1 VAFHGFAALAAWRHR
16 ASEQEDSMATRA
28 RDTGD
33 SEVFG
38 VLGMNRAEER
48 AYQVLLAHPGLVAA
62 SLADPLRIS
71 SRKASQLLARLA
83 QMGLATHSPE
93 RPRRYFAAPPDIGFE
108 ALILKQEAALQRAR
122 RSALELK
129 ERNASRPAAEN
140 PDERLIEVITNPVA
154 AGQLFFQMARTVRE
168 EMVCLARPPLLF
180 SSTEKRED
188 VFPRAAARGV
198 RFRTVVDSSI
208 LQVDG
213 ILDVF
218 RADAQAGTELRLVP
232 SLPLKL
238 VMIDRR
244 CAIMPLDLTR
254 PDGPVLFLRSSSLL
268 DAFYVLFE
276 MIWAQSAPLA
286 LDAADPPGAVRG
298 GARGRA
304 VTVNEQLVPL
314 LSAGFNDKTI
324 ADQLGVSWRTLERRI
339 VELMREL
346 DARTRFQAGFLIG
359 CRSQANRKP
368 KGSRAPDG

>member
-1 VAFHGFAALAAWRHR
+1 MGR
-16 ASEQEDSMATRA
+16 QEHNS
-28 RDTGD
+28 GD
-33 SEVFG
+33 SSPFDI
-38 VLGMNRAEER
+38 LGISGAEES
-48 AYQVLLAHPGLVAA
+48 AYEALLAHPGLTAA
-62 SLADPLRIS
+62 SLASQLRIP

-83 QMGLATHSPE
+83 HKGLATHSPE
-93 RPRRYFAAPPDIGFE
+93 RPRRYFPAPPDIGFE
-108 ALILKQEAALQRAR
+108 ALILKQEEALQRAR
-122 RSALELK
+122 QSALALK
-129 ERNASRPAAEN
+129 ERNASRPVAEN

-180 SSTEKRED
+180 SSAEKRED

-218 RADAQAGTELRLVP
+218 RADASAGTELRLVP

-268 DAFYVLFE
+268 DTFYVLFE

-286 LDAADPPGAVRG
+286 LDAASPRDASRGAVR
-298 GARGRA
+298 AA
-304 VTVNEQLVPL
+304 TNEQLVPL

-346 DARTRFQAGFLIG
+346 DARTRFQAGYLVG
-359 CRSQANRKP
+359 CRTQANRKP
-368 KGSRAPDG
+368 KAIRSPVR

>member
-1 VAFHGFAALAAWRHR
+1 
-16 ASEQEDSMATRA
+16 MATREQ
-28 RDTGD
+28 DTGD
-33 SEVFG
+33 GGVFG
-38 VLGMNRAEER
+38 VLGMNRAEES
-48 AYQVLLAHPGLVAA
+48 AYQVLLAHPGLGAA
-62 SLADPLRIS
+62 GLAGQLRIP

-83 QMGLATHSPE
+83 SMGLATHSPE
-93 RPRRYFAAPPDIGFE
+93 RTRRYFAAPPDIGFE

-129 ERNASRPAAEN
+129 ERSASRHAAEN

-180 SSTEKRED
+180 SSAEKRED

-218 RADAQAGTELRLVP
+218 RADARAGTELRTVP

-276 MIWAQSAPLA
+276 MIWTQSAPLA
-286 LDAADPPGAVRG
+286 LETVSPPGASRG
-298 GARGRA
+298 AARAA
-304 VTVNEQLVPL
+304 VIGEQLIPL

-359 CRSQANRKP
+359 CRTQANRNP
-368 KGSRAPDG
+368 KGVRSRAR